1 MGLDSETSN
10 NSEQIDN
17 NLQEFNSYEENI
29 NNFANQKQIK
39 LNLIEEE
46 DAKKI
51 NIATE
56 KYAKN
61 PQYLEK
67 IIKTIEH
74 SHILKQQN
82 LDILN
87 SRLLFLRPK
96 KEFDIIERKWTYDNL
111 SQEIKIN
118 CPTNLPLRFHGTSIY
133 AAQEIIKNKALNS
146 LADRVGFETDYSAED
161 QIWIS
166 SPSYCVTT
174 IKGYSDLN
182 ADKYFLPA
190 GCIFVFL
197 PHSEEEAKDT
207 ENSLTMRSIDFKE
220 NPKLLFGLITSTENK
235 TMVKNWMKQSNL
247 DENLVS
253 TFTEFPQKLSSLK
266 DDLTKNPN
274 LLNEILPYKST
285 SIKI

>member
-1 MGLDSETSN
+1 MGLDSKIPN

-17 NLQEFNSYEENI
+17 NLQEFNSYKEKVK
-29 NNFANQKQIK
+29 NFANQQQIK
-39 LNLIEEE
+39 LNLTKEE
-46 DAKKI
+46 DTKKI
-51 NIATE
+51 DIITE

-82 LDILN
+82 LDLLN

-96 KEFDIIERKWTYDNL
+96 KEFDVVERKWTYDNL

-133 AAQEIIKNKALNS
+133 AAQEIIKNKTLNS
-146 LADRVGFETDYSAED
+146 LADRIGFETDYAAED

-182 ADKYFLPA
+182 TDRYFLPA

-197 PHSEEEAKDT
+197 PNSEQEAKDT
-207 ENSLTMRSIDFKE
+207 ENSLTTGSIDFKE
-220 NPKLLFGLITSTENK
+220 NQKLLFCLITSTENK

-266 DDLTKNPN
+266 DDITKNPK
-274 LLNEILPYKST
+274 LLEEILPYKST